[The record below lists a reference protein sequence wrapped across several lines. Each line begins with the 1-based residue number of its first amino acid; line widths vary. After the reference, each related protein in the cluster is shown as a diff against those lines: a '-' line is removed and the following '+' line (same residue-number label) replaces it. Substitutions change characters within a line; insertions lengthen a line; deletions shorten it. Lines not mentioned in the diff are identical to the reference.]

1 MMKIATAKAMAT
13 AVNITRA
20 ANSRERELGCRKALP
35 EIIAPASPA
44 TDSGLSTVSRSGC
57 RAQRGGSAQFLDRI
71 SNGRQAVC
79 RPCVY
84 KRDHETGAY
93 KKGHQSMTS
102 IEHHL
107 EDNHLCR
114 YAPALRYYESPSPQP
129 PVLHDSIARLRA
141 FSMLLCMDADLAD
154 ELVEVTLLRS
164 SVGADPAAFGPNLS
178 TWLVNRR

>member
-20 ANSRERELGCRKALP
+20 ANSREQELGSSKALP

-57 RAQRGGSAQFLDRI
+57 RAQRGGLTQFLDRI

-79 RPCVY
+79 RASVY
-84 KRDHETGAY
+84 KRDQETGAY

-114 YAPALRYYESPSPQP
+114 PQTLRHYESPQPHESPKP

-141 FSMLLCMDADLAD
+141 FSMLLC
-154 ELVEVTLLRS
+154 
-164 SVGADPAAFGPNLS
+164 
-178 TWLVNRR
+178 